1 MNDSL
6 LIQQYR
12 KKKSLWHNNYLCYKN
27 CYFCQQKRER
37 TNNMSHLATLINDLA
52 LILICAGVMT
62 LLFKKLK
69 QPLVLGY
76 VVAGF
81 LASPHMP
88 YTPSVMDTA
97 NIQTWADIGVIFL
110 LFALGLEFS
119 FKKIVKVGGAAIIAA
134 CTIIFCMILLGITV
148 GTGFGWQRMDS
159 IFLGGMIAMSS
170 TTIIYKAFDDLGMR
184 KKQFTGLV
192 LSVLIL
198 EDILAI
204 VLMVMLS
211 TMAVRHNFEGSEM
224 LESIG
229 KLLFFLIL
237 WFVVGIYLI
246 PELLKR
252 CRKLMS
258 EETLL
263 IVSLGLCFGMVVMA
277 ARTGFSAA
285 FGAFIMGSILA
296 ETVEAESIER
306 LVKPVK
312 DLFGAVF
319 FVSVGMMV
327 DPAMIVEYA
336 LPIIVITL
344 AVIFGQSLFGTLGV
358 LLAGQPLKTAMQ
370 CGFSLTQIGE
380 FAFIIASLGVSLHV
394 TSDFLY
400 PIVVAVSVITTFL
413 TPYMIRFAEPAS
425 NFVDTHLPVKWK
437 NFLLHYSSGSQ
448 TMNHESLWKKLILA
462 LTRITIVYSIV
473 SIAVVALAFR
483 FLVPLFLEHIPGIW
497 GRLLAAVVIILFIS
511 PFLRAIMIKKNH
523 SAEFVT
529 LWNDSRGNRA
539 PLVATIVIRILIA
552 VSFVMFV
559 IAGLF
564 KVSVGLL
571 LGVAVL
577 LVTMMILS
585 RQLKKQSIMIERK
598 FFQNLRY
605 RDMRAEYMGEK
616 KPEYAGRLLSRDLH
630 LTDFEVPGESAWAG
644 KTLAELNFGKKYG
657 IHVVSILR
665 GRKRINI
672 PGASVRLFPEDK
684 IQVIGTDEELNQF
697 SSEMEK
703 AAILE
708 TDVVE
713 KSEMILRQFRV
724 DAHSIFLG
732 KTMRESGIREQYHC
746 LIVGVERGEETL
758 HAPDPH
764 EPFMEDDVVWIV
776 GENAD
781 VYKLVGQ
788 KNENVDME

>member
-1 MNDSL
+1 
-6 LIQQYR
+6 
-12 KKKSLWHNNYLCYKN
+12 
-27 CYFCQQKRER
+27 
-37 TNNMSHLATLINDLA
+37 MSHLATLINDLA
-52 LILICAGVMT
+52 LILICAGIMT

-192 LSVLIL
+192 LRVLIL

-277 ARTGFSAA
+277 AHTGFSAA

-344 AVIFGQSLFGTLGV
+344 AVILGQSLFGTLGV

-425 NFVDTHLPVKWK
+425 NFVDTHLPAKWK

-448 TMNHESLWKKLILA
+448 TMNHESLWKKFILA

-483 FLVPLFLEHIPGIW
+483 FLVPLLLEHIPGIW
-497 GRLLAAVVIILFIS
+497 GKLLAAFLTILFIA

-529 LWNDSRGNRA
+529 LWKDSRGNRA

-564 KVSVGLL
+564 EVSVGLL

-605 RDMRAEYMGEK
+605 RDMRAEYMGEI
-616 KPEYAGRLLSRDLH
+616 GR
-630 LTDFEVPGESAWAG
+630 A
-644 KTLAELNFGKKYG
+644 
-657 IHVVSILR
+657 HV
-665 GRKRINI
+665 
-672 PGASVRLFPEDK
+672 
-684 IQVIGTDEELNQF
+684 
-697 SSEMEK
+697 
-703 AAILE
+703 
-708 TDVVE
+708 
-713 KSEMILRQFRV
+713 
-724 DAHSIFLG
+724 
-732 KTMRESGIREQYHC
+732 
-746 LIVGVERGEETL
+746 
-758 HAPDPH
+758 
-764 EPFMEDDVVWIV
+764 
-776 GENAD
+776 
-781 VYKLVGQ
+781 
-788 KNENVDME
+788 

>member
-1 MNDSL
+1 
-6 LIQQYR
+6 
-12 KKKSLWHNNYLCYKN
+12 
-27 CYFCQQKRER
+27 
-37 TNNMSHLATLINDLA
+37 MSHLAPLIADLA

-62 LLFKKLK
+62 LLFKRLK

-88 YTPSVMDTA
+88 YTPSVADTT
-97 NIQTWADIGVIFL
+97 NVQTWADIGVIFL

-134 CTIIFCMILLGITV
+134 CTIIFCMIMLGIGV
-148 GTGFGWQRMDS
+148 GSSFGWQRMDC

-170 TTIIYKAFDDLGMR
+170 TTIIYKAFDDLGLR

-211 TMAVRHNFEGSEM
+211 TMAVSNNFEGTEM
-224 LESIG
+224 LESIA

-246 PELLKR
+246 PVLLKK
-252 CRKLMS
+252 CRKLMG

-277 ARTGFSAA
+277 AHTGFSAA

-312 DLFGAVF
+312 DLFGAIF

-336 LPIIVITL
+336 GPIVVITL
-344 AVIFGQSLFGTLGV
+344 AVIVGQSVFGTLGV

-394 TSDFLY
+394 TSHFLY

-425 NFVDTHLPVKWK
+425 EFVDKHLPERWQK
-437 NFLLHYSSGSQ
+437 FLQRYSSGSQ
-448 TMNHESLWKKLILA
+448 TMNHESLWKKLIFA
-462 LTRITIVYSIV
+462 LVRITVVYSIV
-473 SIAVVALAFR
+473 SVAVIALAFR
-483 FLVPLFLEHIPGIW
+483 FLVPFFGKNLPDVW
-497 GRLLAAVVIILFIS
+497 GPLLSAFVIILCIS

-523 SAEFVT
+523 SVEFVT
-529 LWNDSRGNRA
+529 LWQESRGNRA
-539 PLVATIVIRILIA
+539 PLVATIVLRILLA

-559 IAGLF
+559 IGGLF
-564 KVSVGLL
+564 EISIGFVF
-571 LGVAVL
+571 GVAVL
-577 LVTMMILS
+577 LVVLMMLS
-585 RQLKKQSIMIERK
+585 RQLKKQSILIERT
-598 FFQNLRY
+598 FFQNLRS
-605 RDMRAEYMGEK
+605 RELRAEYLGEK
-616 KPEYAGRLLSRDLH
+616 KPEYAGRLLSRDMH
-630 LTDFEVPGESAWAG
+630 LTDYEIPGESEWAG
-644 KTLAELNFGKKYG
+644 KTLAELNLGKRYG
-657 IHVVSILR
+657 VHVVSILR
-665 GRKRINI
+665 GRRRINI
-672 PGASVRLFPEDK
+672 PGASVRLFPQDK
-684 IQVIGTDEELNQF
+684 IQVIATDEELNRF
-697 SSEMEK
+697 SEEMDK
-703 AAILE
+703 ASVLSDDA
-708 TDVVE
+708 VE
-713 KSEMILRQFRV
+713 KSEMVLRQFRI
-724 DAHSIFLG
+724 DADSPFLG
-732 KTMRESGIREQYHC
+732 KTLKDAGIRERYHC

-758 HAPDPH
+758 HAPDVY
-764 EPFMEDDVVWIV
+764 EAFVEGDVVWIV
-776 GENAD
+776 GENDD
-781 VYKLVGQ
+781 VHKLAGEQ
-788 KNENVDME
+788 VDEEMKEF

>member
-1 MNDSL
+1 
-6 LIQQYR
+6 
-12 KKKSLWHNNYLCYKN
+12 
-27 CYFCQQKRER
+27 
-37 TNNMSHLATLINDLA
+37 MSHLATLINDLA

-110 LFALGLEFS
+110 LFALGLEIS

-559 IAGLF
+559 ISGLF

-577 LVTMMILS
+577 LVIMMILS